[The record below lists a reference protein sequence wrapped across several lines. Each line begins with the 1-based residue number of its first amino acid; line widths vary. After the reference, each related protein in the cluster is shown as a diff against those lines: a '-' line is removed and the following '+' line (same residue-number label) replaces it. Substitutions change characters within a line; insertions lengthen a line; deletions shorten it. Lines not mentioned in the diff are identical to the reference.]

1 MADMTVAAMLETIF
15 AEPVQARS
23 RREAATEHWN
33 LILSEGA
40 RFFFVGP
47 KDDKLLRA
55 LVRTEHNVRG
65 LL

>member
-23 RREAATEHWN
+23 RREAVTEHWN

-40 RFFFVGP
+40 GLFFVGP